1 MGIGIIIVVLLV
13 LLVIGAFGA
22 FKQNKQENEV
32 AAAVNENSTKLEDF
46 GATKIIEGPLG
57 QYKVKIDENNE
68 KVAYISKDGSRVFS
82 YDDILS
88 VELQE
93 SGNTVS
99 KKSTTRTIGG
109 AVLGGVLAGGA
120 GAIVGG
126 LSGSST
132 ERRKVSSIIVKVT
145 LRDVSNPTLN
155 IVCFEN
161 YKLPPYSDEPGMAYI
176 YKPALEIVDTLNVII
191 DLVDKRSSPQPV
203 PAAQPT
209 SNNLSDEI
217 AKLHGML
224 KDGIITEEEFAK
236 MKARLINK

>member
-1 MGIGIIIVVLLV
+1 MFIGIVVAVLLL
-13 LLVIGAFGA
+13 LLVIGALGA
-22 FKQNKQENEV
+22 FKQTKQENEV

-82 YDDILS
+82 FDDIIS

-145 LRDVSNPTLN
+145 LRDVSSPTVN

-161 YKLPPYSDEPGMAYI
+161 YKLPPYSDEPGMAFI
-176 YKPALEIVDTLNVII
+176 YQPALEIVDTLNVII
-191 DLVDKRSSPQPV
+191 DLVDKRSNPQPA
-203 PAAQPT
+203 PAAIVEP
-209 SNNLSDEI
+209 SNLSDEI
-217 AKLHGML
+217 TKLHGMM

-236 MKARLINK
+236 MKERLINR

>member
-1 MGIGIIIVVLLV
+1 MVIGIIIAVLLL

-22 FKQNKQENEV
+22 FKQTKQENEV
-32 AAAVNENSTKLEDF
+32 AAVVNENSTKLQDF

-68 KVAYISKDGSRVFS
+68 KVAYISKNGSRVFS
-82 YDDILS
+82 YDDIIS

-120 GAIVGG
+120 GAIIGG

-145 LRDVSNPTLN
+145 LRDVADPTVN

-161 YKLPPYSDEPGMAYI
+161 YKLPPYSDEEGMKYFYA
-176 YKPALEIVDTLNVII
+176 PALEIVDTLNVII
-191 DLVDKRSSPQPV
+191 DLVDKRSNPQPTPV
-203 PAAQPT
+203 AKSE

-217 AKLHGML
+217 TKLHGML
-224 KDGIITEEEFAK
+224 KDGIITEEEFTK
-236 MKARLINK
+236 MKDRLINR